1 MELLQIRKQL
11 KEELRTLEK
20 EISDILKESGISNE
34 QIRCL
39 IADIDR
45 CYILLDKFQELCKDF
60 SYYFTLRKGLCSS
73 LTQLTIALEAYDA
86 GAVDLP
92 SLRLSTNNSNV
103 KNHIVK
109 AIEKLGETPI
119 ETQNSSINS
128 Y

>member
-1 MELLQIRKQL
+1 MEVIEIRKQL
-11 KEELRTLEK
+11 REELRNLEK
-20 EISDILKESGISNE
+20 EISTIINESDVSKE

-45 CYILLDKFQELCKDF
+45 CYILLDRFEELCKDF

-92 SLRLSTNNSNV
+92 SLRSSTKNSNV
-103 KNHIVK
+103 KNQIVK
-109 AIEKLGETPI
+109 AVEKLEETLI
-119 ETQNSSINS
+119 ET
-128 Y
+128 

>member
-1 MELLQIRKQL
+1 MEVTEIRKQL
-11 KEELRTLEK
+11 KEELRNLDK
-20 EISDILKESGISNE
+20 EILYILNQSDVSKE

-45 CYILLDKFQELCKDF
+45 CYILLDRFEELCKDL

-86 GAVDLP
+86 GAVDLL
-92 SLRLSTNNSNV
+92 SLRSSTENSNV

-109 AIEKLGETPI
+109 AVEKLEETLI
-119 ETQNSSINS
+119 ETQNSS
-128 Y
+128 